1 MQWANTL
8 VQTINGKYFFFQS
21 ACQKAHLVELQRGNL
36 RVGDACYFLSWV
48 CWSVLASPINL
59 SCKTL
64 CDVINS
70 LHQDLC
76 SSEISK
82 CMFLGNENHWECSEC
97 EAVFPSVLPLTDAIS
112 VFPCQPS
119 AKFLSHFSLSSSKWV
134 HSLEK
139 CEHGCMSLA
148 RVQGVLAAM
157 VGVIFS
163 VVQCTFTDE
172 SICIIISNSFLWS
185 SPISLWASH
194 WKM

>member
-1 MQWANTL
+1 MENTFFPECMPKSTLSGAAERKPKSGWYMLFPILSLL
-8 VQTINGKYFFFQS
+8 VCSCISNKS
-21 ACQKAHLVELQRGNL
+21 ELQ
-36 RVGDACYFLSWV
+36 
-48 CWSVLASPINL
+48 
-59 SCKTL
+59 
-64 CDVINS
+64 NS
-70 LHQDLC
+70 LWCNKLLTSGSLQFR
-76 SSEISK
+76 SK
-82 CMFLGNENHWECSEC
+82 CIFLGNENQITCSEC

-112 VFPCQPS
+112 VFPCKPS

-139 CEHGCMSLA
+139 CERGCMSLA